1 MRYRRLRKDELEP
14 LKEAFLK
21 YLLLANITHDIWEEL
36 KKSSPSSCDQHLDI
50 FSDLV
55 YEKILNEVNFIDRIL
70 PKRLELYH
78 FFKNSVLVY
87 ILTPKESAS
96 FNFKEENLANLNL
109 NEIELVEGKKEYQLE
124 RNIEIFQII
133 EKEEAKIS
141 QGSMFKTIALKIAEQ
156 KDCTSDK

>member
-21 YLLLANITHDIWEEL
+21 YLLLANITPDIWEEL

-133 EKEEAKIS
+133 EEEEAKIS

-156 KDCTSDK
+156 KNCASDK

>member
-1 MRYRRLRKDELEP
+1 MKYRRLRKDELEP

-21 YLLLANITHDIWEEL
+21 YLLLANITPDAWEEL
-36 KKSSPSSCDQHLDI
+36 KKRSHASCDQHLDI

-55 YEKILNEVNFIDRIL
+55 FEKILNEVSFIDRIL
-70 PKRLELYH
+70 PKRLELYQ
-78 FFKNSVLVY
+78 FLKNSVLVY

-96 FNFKEENLANLNL
+96 FNFKEENLTHLNL

-124 RNIEIFQII
+124 RNVEIFHII
-133 EKEEAKIS
+133 EEEEAKIS

-156 KDCTSDK
+156 KDSTSGK